1 MATRSKNTEADIE
14 IKNNEVMDE
23 NIIDI
28 EFKETQKKRFR
39 LDRDNNRIIELNT
52 SDLTIIK
59 RLEDAYPRLMDFV
72 GEAQNDISS
81 KETDEDM
88 ANAALAQL
96 PIIDAKMRE
105 LIDYIFDSK
114 ISDKVAPDGSMYDL
128 FNGKFRF
135 EYVIEKLLDLYDTNF
150 TKEYDALKHNLS
162 KHTSKYTKKRK

>member
-1 MATRSKNTEADIE
+1 MAIRSKSTE

-28 EFKETQKKRFR
+28 EFKELQKKRFR

-52 SDLTIIK
+52 SDLTIVK
-59 RLEDAYPRLMDFV
+59 RLEEAYPKLMDFV
-72 GEAQNDISS
+72 TDAQ
-81 KETDEDM
+81 KEINLEETEEGM
-88 ANAALAQL
+88 TNAALAQL
-96 PIIDAKMRE
+96 PIIDAKMRQ

-114 ISDKVAPDGSMYDL
+114 ISDKAAPDGSMYDL

-135 EYVIEKLLDLYDTNF
+135 EYIIERLLNLYDTNF
-150 TKEYDALKHNLS
+150 NNEYEALRKSVS

>member
-1 MATRSKNTEADIE
+1 MAIGSKNTETDIE
-14 IKNNEVMDE
+14 IKNTEVTNDD
-23 NIIDI
+23 IIDI
-28 EFKETQKKRFR
+28 EFKELQKKKFR

-59 RLEDAYPRLMDFV
+59 RLEDAYPRLMEFV
-72 GEAQNDISS
+72 TEAQSDISS
-81 KETDEDM
+81 QETDEDI
-88 ANAALAQL
+88 ANAALTQL
-96 PIIDAKMRE
+96 PIIDGKMRE

-114 ISDKVAPDGSMYDL
+114 ISDKAAPDGSMYDL

-150 TKEYDALKHNLS
+150 TNEYDALRKNIS